1 MIVAKLQLEETD
13 VTLMNF
19 ANSHQ
24 TSFASFYSVFLP
36 LSKEEYRMWFNS
48 MRKDWKGDMKINLF
62 GVNMV

>member
-1 MIVAKLQLEETD
+1 MCAVVNFLNFLFRKMIVAKLQLEETD

-36 LSKEEYRMWFNS
+36 LSKEEYRM
-48 MRKDWKGDMKINLF
+48 
-62 GVNMV
+62 